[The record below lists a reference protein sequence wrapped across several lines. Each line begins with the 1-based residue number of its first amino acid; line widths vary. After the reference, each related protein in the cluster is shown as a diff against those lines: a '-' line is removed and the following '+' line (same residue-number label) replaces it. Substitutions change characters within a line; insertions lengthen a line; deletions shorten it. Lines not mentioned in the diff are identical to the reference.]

1 MITDTPID
9 RRMYAHQ
16 AFDLANEIMEDEYE
30 PDKPNE
36 YQKQLLKTAQALRNA
51 GHELLMLEHTV
62 KV

>member
-1 MITDTPID
+1 
-9 RRMYAHQ
+9 MYAHQ